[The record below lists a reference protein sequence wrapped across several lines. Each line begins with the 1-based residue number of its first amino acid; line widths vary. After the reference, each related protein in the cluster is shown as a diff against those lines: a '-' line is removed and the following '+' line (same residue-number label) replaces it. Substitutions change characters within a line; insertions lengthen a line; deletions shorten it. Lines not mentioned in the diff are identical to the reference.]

1 MISTIRCKLENLM
14 ESYIGHP
21 DVVLRVH
28 SDHVGQE
35 EEILPPAVDGV
46 PGRVY
51 RYNGVERDR

>member
-1 MISTIRCKLENLM
+1 M

-46 PGRVY
+46 PGRVD